1 MSNLQGIV
9 RELRQR
15 LEIDRLFGWAVP
27 IRLRG
32 GDRGAPGPASAG
44 SSGAPRRGTDA
55 CAEREARLEALA
67 REVAACQA
75 CGLSRGRKQAV
86 FGVGDPCARLLFV
99 GEAPGYDEDRLGE
112 PFVGKAG
119 QLLNDIIRAMGIRR
133 EDVYI
138 ANVVK
143 CRPPGNRTP
152 DPGEAGACRKYLEA
166 QIEIVAPEVI
176 IALGGVAASAL
187 LGRPVSLGSVRGR
200 FWEYRGIPLMPTYH
214 PAYLLRYPEEKRKTW
229 RDVQLVMARLGLA
242 RP

>member
-1 MSNLQGIV
+1 MSSLHEIA

-15 LEIDRLFGWAVP
+15 LEIDRLFGWEVP
-27 IRLRG
+27 VRLR
-32 GDRGAPGPASAG
+32 RRVHGAPGAPSAG
-44 SSGAPRRGTDA
+44 STGAPRRGADA
-55 CAEREARLEALA
+55 RAEKEARLQAL
-67 REVAACQA
+67 RQEVAACRA
-75 CGLSRGRKQAV
+75 CGLHRGRKQAV
-86 FGVGDPCARLLFV
+86 FGAGDPSARVLFV

-119 QLLNDIIRAMGIRR
+119 QLLNDIIRAMGLRR

-176 IALGGVAASAL
+176 VALGGVAASAL
-187 LGRPVSLGSVRGR
+187 LGRPQPLRAVRGR